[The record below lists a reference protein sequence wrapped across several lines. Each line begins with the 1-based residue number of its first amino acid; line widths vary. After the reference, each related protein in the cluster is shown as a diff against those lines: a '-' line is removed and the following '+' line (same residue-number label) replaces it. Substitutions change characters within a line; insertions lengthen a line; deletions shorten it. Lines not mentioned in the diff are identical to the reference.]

1 MEYLKK
7 IIQACQEHSEK
18 PALRIRGESWS
29 YNWLGERIG
38 EMIAYLKEVTL
49 PGMPVAILCE
59 DKPDTYALILAC
71 LYSGKAFVPI
81 HPAHPE
87 DRNRRILQQV
97 GLKDPL
103 LGHLIHSTPP
113 PANWNLLLELA
124 TCLNPNTP
132 AYILFTSG
140 STGNPKGVPI
150 THHAVESF
158 INACDAI
165 GLDALEGKSCLQSF
179 DLTFDLSLF
188 GYLYPW
194 VHGATVCTIPEDEM
208 KQLAVVR
215 ILEEECIHT
224 ALLVPSVI
232 RLLQPLFNRIELPDL
247 QQLLFCGEAL
257 PLEILKD
264 FKNCVPQAQIR
275 NVYGPTEATIFCM
288 EYRLPDNRED
298 WQSYQGIISIG
309 KPMPGTSVYLD
320 ENAQLCLSGNQ
331 LSKGYLHADPSQQQ
345 AFQENK
351 GIRSYRTGDIARMD
365 ESGNYYF
372 VGRMDHQVK
381 IQGYRV
387 ELGEVEFQINQ
398 LIAPATAIAVVRHIE
413 SDRSEINIF
422 INDLEVNIANLEE
435 QATAVL
441 PSYMIPGKWHKLS
454 EFPLNVNGK
463 IDRKALASELYV

>member
-1 MEYLKK
+1 
-7 IIQACQEHSEK
+7 
-18 PALRIRGESWS
+18 
-29 YNWLGERIG
+29 
-38 EMIAYLKEVTL
+38 
-49 PGMPVAILCE
+49 MPVAITCA

-71 LYSGKAFVPI
+71 LCTGRAFVPI

-87 DRNRRILQQV
+87 DRNQRILQQV
-97 GLKDPL
+97 NLAAPL
-103 LGHLIHSTPP
+103 SGHLIPTSSHPVS
-113 PANWNLLLELA
+113 WDFLHELA
-124 TCLNPNTP
+124 NASRANTL

-150 THHAVESF
+150 THQALQSF
-158 INACDAI
+158 FNACDAC
-165 GLDALEGKSCLQSF
+165 GLNVLEGKSVLQSF

-257 PLEILKD
+257 PHEILKE
-264 FKNCVPQAQIR
+264 FKTCVPQAQIR

-288 EYRLPDNRED
+288 EYVLPENTAE
-298 WQSYQGIISIG
+298 WLSYQGIVSIG
-309 KPMPGTSVYLD
+309 KPMLGTSVQLD
-320 ENAQLCLSGNQ
+320 ENAQLCISGDQ
-331 LSKGYLHADPSQQQ
+331 VSRGYLQADYQQQQ
-345 AFQENK
+345 AFQEK
-351 GIRSYRTGDIARMD
+351 EGIVSYQTGDITRMD

-398 LIAPATAIAVVRHIE
+398 LIAPSTAIAVVRQIE
-413 SDRSEINIF
+413 SDNSEINLF
-422 INDLEVNIANLEE
+422 INDLKVDIAELEE
-435 QATAVL
+435 QVKSVL
-441 PSYMIPGKWHKLS
+441 PSYMVPGKWHKMS

-463 IDRKALASELYV
+463 IDRKALASGLYV